1 MRVEREAFLLLTV
14 SMAAGAACGGG
25 AAQPAV
31 AIVEIPP
38 QPPSTSS
45 AKGPVVEAPPKSKKP
60 PAPSDEDDDDDM
72 PAPFAEVGMG
82 DDDDDDSGGCGFVNP
97 ANVSRPKAACNE
109 AVGAPGACALMQRC
123 STGDQPFSRQRCE
136 DYKKFFKPKVA
147 ERAVACMIKLSR
159 TAVCDACN
167 AYRCGDEAL
176 KTSCP
181 DTSAEPSCNQIVAK
195 CRSVTKTDCM
205 LYLSGMNAVGRA
217 KMVSCMSTPSSCR
230 FGLYSCAEGL

>member
-1 MRVEREAFLLLTV
+1 MRVEREAFLALTV
-14 SMAAGAACGGG
+14 SIAAGAACGPG
-25 AAQPAV
+25 AREPQVAV
-31 AIVEIPP
+31 IEIPP
-38 QPPSTSS
+38 QP
-45 AKGPVVEAPPKSKKP
+45 AIALDAGGPVVEPAPKSKKP
-60 PAPSDEDDDDDM
+60 PAPAAEDDDDDDPM
-72 PAPFAEVGMG
+72 VAPTAEV

-97 ANVSRPKAACNE
+97 ANVTRPKAACNE
-109 AVGAPGACALMQRC
+109 AVGTPGACAIMQRC
-123 STGDQPFSRQRCE
+123 ATGDQPFSRQRCE

-181 DTSAEPSCNQIVAK
+181 DTSAEPSCNQIVGK
-195 CRSVTKTDCM
+195 CKSVTKTDCM

-217 KMVSCMSTPSSCR
+217 KMVTCMSTPSSCR